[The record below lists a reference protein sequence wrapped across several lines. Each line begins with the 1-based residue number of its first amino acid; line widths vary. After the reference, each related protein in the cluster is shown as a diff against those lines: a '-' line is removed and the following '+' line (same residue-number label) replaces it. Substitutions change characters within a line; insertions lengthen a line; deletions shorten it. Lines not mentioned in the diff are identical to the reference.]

1 MKSNIHHTTS
11 EDVERMKDYQRN
23 RLQRLQEMA
32 DERPKDRTN
41 RLKQFMSF
49 PEFLNSVSP
58 YLDELVS
65 SNASEEK

>member
-1 MKSNIHHTTS
+1 MKSNIHHITS
-11 EDVERMKDYQRN
+11 EDVARISDYQRN
-23 RLQRLQEMA
+23 RLQRLREMA

-41 RLKQFMSF
+41 KLNQFMSF

-58 YLDELVS
+58 YLDKLVS

>member
-11 EDVERMKDYQRN
+11 EDVARISDYQRN
-23 RLQRLQEMA
+23 RLQRLREMA

-41 RLKQFMSF
+41 RLNQFMSF

-58 YLDELVS
+58 YLDKLVS
-65 SNASEEK
+65 SDASEEK

>member
-11 EDVERMKDYQRN
+11 SDVERMKDYQRN
-23 RLQRLQEMA
+23 RLQRLREMA

-41 RLKQFMSF
+41 KLNQLMSF

-58 YLDELVS
+58 YIDRMVS
-65 SNASEEK
+65 SDAEEEE

>member
-11 EDVERMKDYQRN
+11 KDVEHMNDYQRN
-23 RLQRLQEMA
+23 RLQRLREMA

-41 RLKQFMSF
+41 KLNQFMSF

-65 SNASEEK
+65 SDAEKEK

>member
-11 EDVERMKDYQRN
+11 EDVERISDYQRN
-23 RLQRLQEMA
+23 RLQRLREMA

-41 RLKQFMSF
+41 RLNQFMSF

-58 YLDELVS
+58 YLDKLVS
-65 SNASEEK
+65 NNASEEK

>member
-11 EDVERMKDYQRN
+11 EDVERISDYQRD
-23 RLQRLQEMA
+23 RLQRLREMA

-41 RLKQFMSF
+41 RLNQFMSF

-58 YLDELVS
+58 YLDKLVS

>member
-1 MKSNIHHTTS
+1 MKSNIRHTTS
-11 EDVERMKDYQRN
+11 KDVERMRDYQRN
-23 RLQRLQEMA
+23 RLQRLREMA

-41 RLKQFMSF
+41 RLKQSMSF

>member
-11 EDVERMKDYQRN
+11 EDVARISDYQRN
-23 RLQRLQEMA
+23 RLQRLREMA

-58 YLDELVS
+58 YLDKLVS
-65 SNASEEK
+65 NNASEEK